1 MTARQLR
8 AQLREALSLS
18 ALCAGALAIASTGLI
33 LLLTGGSLRP
43 LLVRRDYTGRGGA
56 ELGPGPAGELG
67 RGLQDRLRPQLPR
80 GRNAVSRTA
89 VRRGQRHRVGP
100 CLAGPAGGCGRGGGS
115 DHTDGQPGYSGT
127 GLRPDLE
134 SCRWHTAVDPSDSR
148 NHLYLLFDPST
159 LELYILEFFCW

>member
-8 AQLREALSLS
+8 AQLREALFLS
-18 ALCAGALAIASTGLI
+18 TLCAGALAIASTGLI

-43 LLVRRDYTGRGGA
+43 LLVRRDYTAVVKLNWDLALPESWEEIYKADSGSSFHGDGMRYHVLQYAVGSGIESALAWQVPPVDADAA
-56 ELGPGPAGELG
+56 EAVITLMDSLDIP
-67 RGLQDRLRPQLPR
+67 DR
-80 GRNAVSRTA
+80 
-89 VRRGQRHRVGP
+89 
-100 CLAGPAGGCGRGGGS
+100 
-115 DHTDGQPGYSGT
+115 
-127 GLRPDLE
+127 LRPDLE